1 MRALEDKSFIWLL
14 VAVSLAFAW
23 ILWPFFGAVLWGTVF
38 AVVFAPLQRR
48 LARAFR
54 GRRSLAALTTI
65 LIIVLIV
72 ILPLTLIG
80 ASLVEQGVGVYNR
93 MRSGELN
100 FGRYLQQVFEALPPW
115 AAGILER
122 FGILDLG
129 DLWERLSAGLM
140 KGGQFLATRAASI
153 GQNTFQFIVQMFVM
167 LYLLFFLLRD
177 GDEIARRIRAAVPLG
192 PEQRQGLF
200 RKFTQVI
207 RATVKG
213 NVVIAV
219 LQGVLGGLI
228 FWLLGI
234 HAALFWAVVMAIL
247 SLLPAVGTALVWG
260 PVAIYFIAT
269 GSVWQGIV
277 LVAYGI
283 LVIGLVDNVVRPI
296 LVGKDTKM
304 PDYIVLIST
313 LGGLAVFGVN
323 GFVIGPLIAALFM
336 VAWSIFAAPRTGEAP
351 DLGD

>member
-1 MRALEDKSFIWLL
+1 
-14 VAVSLAFAW
+14 
-23 ILWPFFGAVLWGTVF
+23 WPFFGAVLWGTVF

-167 LYLLFFLLRD
+167 LYLLFFLLRA

-192 PEQRQGLF
+192 P
-200 RKFTQVI
+200 
-207 RATVKG
+207 
-213 NVVIAV
+213 
-219 LQGVLGGLI
+219 
-228 FWLLGI
+228 
-234 HAALFWAVVMAIL
+234 
-247 SLLPAVGTALVWG
+247 
-260 PVAIYFIAT
+260 
-269 GSVWQGIV
+269 
-277 LVAYGI
+277 
-283 LVIGLVDNVVRPI
+283 
-296 LVGKDTKM
+296 
-304 PDYIVLIST
+304 
-313 LGGLAVFGVN
+313 
-323 GFVIGPLIAALFM
+323 
-336 VAWSIFAAPRTGEAP
+336 AP
-351 DLGD
+351 